1 MSISDRFSKNELQI
15 NFNQLKGVLVEINN
29 GSDFSNITIEVGHNN
44 KRKVNL
50 VAKNSYFEEFIKD
63 KIIGDKVVV
72 KYYLT
77 SNLKHDRYYTT
88 ATILE
93 LSKQ

>member
-15 NFNQLKGVLVEINN
+15 NFNQLKGVLVENN
-29 GSDFSNITIEVGHNN
+29 NDSDFSNITIEVGHHN